1 MPFNNQFPYTD
12 LHEIN
17 LNKFLKAIKN
27 LLGGHGGEY
36 LKKKSNIPFDYEWST
51 IEVSAGVDSVNGQT
65 GTIVLTASDVGA
77 LPESY
82 TAPVQSVNGKTGSVV
97 LSASDVGAL
106 PDSYT
111 PPAAPVQ
118 SVNGK
123 TGSVVL
129 SASDVGALPD
139 SYTPPAAP
147 VQSVNGKTGSVVLSA
162 SDVGALPDSYTA
174 PVQSVNGKTG
184 SVVLSASDVGALPD
198 SYTPPAA
205 PVQSVNGKTGSVILS
220 ASDVGALP
228 DSYTPPVQSVNGNTG
243 SVVLGASDVGA
254 LSSTPVFIQASGASG
269 AFTDVSGGFYQFGNI
284 VVVQI
289 LATTTRSISAGDYFT
304 LATNA
309 PAPAI
314 EGVSLV
320 ANTGQVSSAPV
331 VMAHARRTGYI
342 YIKAATTAIGTNQY
356 IFCTGVYIKE

>member
-27 LLGGHGGEY
+27 LLGGHGGEF
-36 LKKKSNIPFDYEWST
+36 LKKKSNIPFDYEWSN
-51 IEVSAGVDSVNGQT
+51 IDVSAGVDSVNGQT
-65 GTIVLTASDVGA
+65 GTVVLT
-77 LPESY
+77 
-82 TAPVQSVNGKTGSVV
+82 
-97 LSASDVGAL
+97 ASDVGAL

-139 SYTPPAAP
+139 SYTPP
-147 VQSVNGKTGSVVLSA
+147 
-162 SDVGALPDSYTA
+162 
-174 PVQSVNGKTG
+174 
-184 SVVLSASDVGALPD
+184 
-198 SYTPPAA
+198 
-205 PVQSVNGKTGSVILS
+205 
-220 ASDVGALP
+220 
-228 DSYTPPVQSVNGNTG
+228 VQSVNGNTG
-243 SVVLGASDVGA
+243 SVVLSASDVGA

-309 PAPAI
+309 PTPAI

-320 ANTGQVSSAPV
+320 ANTGQVSNAPV
-331 VMAHARRTGYI
+331 VMAHARTTGYI

-356 IFCTGVYIKE
+356 IFCTGVYIKQ

>member
-1 MPFNNQFPYTD
+1 M
-12 LHEIN
+12 
-17 LNKFLKAIKN
+17 
-27 LLGGHGGEY
+27 
-36 LKKKSNIPFDYEWST
+36 
-51 IEVSAGVDSVNGQT
+51 
-65 GTIVLTASDVGA
+65 
-77 LPESY
+77 
-82 TAPVQSVNGKTGSVV
+82 
-97 LSASDVGAL
+97 
-106 PDSYT
+106 
-111 PPAAPVQ
+111 
-118 SVNGK
+118 
-123 TGSVVL
+123 
-129 SASDVGALPD
+129 
-139 SYTPPAAP
+139 
-147 VQSVNGKTGSVVLSA
+147 
-162 SDVGALPDSYTA
+162 
-174 PVQSVNGKTG
+174 
-184 SVVLSASDVGALPD
+184 PD